1 MSPAMSVVWLNGR
14 LLPAAEARIDPAD
27 RGFTLGDGLFE
38 TLRVAGGAARHLDR
52 HLARLADGAALLG
65 LPFPHGA
72 AALAAAAEALIAAQ
86 GQGDGFA
93 DGVLRITLTRGTG
106 ARGVLPPP
114 DAVPTLLMALAP
126 APPPAGPVEAVI
138 ARTTRR
144 NEHSPLSRVKSLNY
158 LDSILARQEAATR
171 GAGEAL
177 LLNSAGRLAESSVA
191 NLFIVRDGRLLT
203 PPVAEGALPGIRRA
217 LILERGDAGEA
228 PLSVADLL
236 GAEEAFLTNSLGL
249 RPLLRVDGRAIG
261 AGTVGAVTAALLT
274 DIEAE

>member
-1 MSPAMSVVWLNGR
+1 MTVVWLNGR
-14 LLPAAEARIDPAD
+14 LLSAEEARIDPAD

-38 TLRVAGGAARHLDR
+38 TIRVAGGTACHLDR
-52 HLARLADGAALLG
+52 HLARLADSAALLG
-65 LPFPHGA
+65 LPLPHDA
-72 AALAAAAEALIAAQ
+72 AALAAAEALIAAQ
-86 GQGDGFA
+86 GCVE
-93 DGVLRITLTRGTG
+93 GVLRITLTRGTG
-106 ARGVLPPP
+106 ARGVLPPV
-114 DAVPTLLMALAP
+114 DAVPTLLMTLAP

-138 ARTTRR
+138 ARVTRR

-203 PPVAEGALPGIRRA
+203 PPVTEGALPGIRRA
-217 LILERGDAGEA
+217 LILERGDASEA

-236 GAEEAFLTNSLGL
+236 GAGEAFLTNSLGV
-249 RPLLRVDGRAIG
+249 RPLLRVDGQIIG
-261 AGTVGAVTAALLT
+261 AGTVGPVTAALLK
-274 DIEAE
+274 DIAAE

>member
-38 TLRVAGGAARHLDR
+38 TIRVAGGNARHLDR
-52 HLARLADGAALLG
+52 HLARLADSAALLG
-65 LPFPHGA
+65 LPLSHDA

-86 GQGDGFA
+86 GCVE
-93 DGVLRITLTRGTG
+93 GVLRITLTRGTG
-106 ARGVLPPP
+106 ARGVLPPV
-114 DAVPTLLMALAP
+114 DAVPTLLMTLAP

-138 ARTTRR
+138 ARVTRR

-217 LILERGDAGEA
+217 LILERGDASEA

-236 GAEEAFLTNSLGL
+236 GAGEAFLTNSLGL
-249 RPLLRVDGRAIG
+249 RPLLRVDGQTIG
-261 AGTVGAVTAALLT
+261 AGTVGPVTAALLK
-274 DIEAE
+274 DIAAE

>member
-1 MSPAMSVVWLNGR
+1 MNVVWLNGR
-14 LLPAAEARIDPAD
+14 LLPADEARIDPAD

-38 TLRVAGGAARHLDR
+38 TIRVAGGTARHLDR
-52 HLARLADGAALLG
+52 HLTRLADSAALLG
-65 LPFPHGA
+65 LPLPHGA
-72 AALAAAAEALIAAQ
+72 AVLADAIKALIAAQ
-86 GQGDGFA
+86 GRA
-93 DGVLRITLTRGTG
+93 TGVLRITLTRGAG
-106 ARGVLPPP
+106 ARGVLPPA
-114 DAVPTLLMALAP
+114 DAVPTLLMTLGP

-138 ARTTRR
+138 ARITRR

-191 NLFIVRDGRLLT
+191 NLFIVRDGRPLT

-217 LILERGDAGEA
+217 LILERGDASEA

-236 GAEEAFLTNSLGL
+236 GGGEAFLTNSLGV
-249 RPLLRVDGRAIG
+249 RPLLRVDGQAIG
-261 AGTVGAVTAALLT
+261 AGTVGPVTAALLN
-274 DIEAE
+274 DIAAE

>member
-1 MSPAMSVVWLNGR
+1 MSPDMNVVWLNGR

-38 TLRVAGGAARHLDR
+38 TIRVAGGTARHLAR

-65 LPFPHGA
+65 LPLPYDA
-72 AALAAAAEALIAAQ
+72 TALADAAEALIAAE
-86 GQGDGFA
+86 GRA
-93 DGVLRITLTRGTG
+93 EGVLRVTLTRGTG
-106 ARGVLPPP
+106 ARGVLPPA
-114 DAVPTLLMALAP
+114 DAVPTLLMTLAP

-138 ARTTRR
+138 AQTTRR

-177 LLNSAGRLAESSVA
+177 LLNGAGRLAESSVA
-191 NLFIVRDGRLLT
+191 NLFIVRDGRLQT
-203 PPVAEGALPGIRRA
+203 PPVVEGALPGIRRA
-217 LILERGDAGEA
+217 LILERGNAGEA

-236 GAEEAFLTNSLGL
+236 GAGEAFLTNSLGV
-249 RPLLRVDGRAIG
+249 RPLLRVDGQAIG
-261 AGTVGAVTAALLT
+261 AGRVGPVTTALLK
-274 DIEAE
+274 DIAAE

>member
-1 MSPAMSVVWLNGR
+1 MSSGMNVVWLNGR
-14 LLPAAEARIDPAD
+14 LLPAEEARIDPAD

-38 TLRVAGGAARHLDR
+38 TIRVSGGTARHLDR
-52 HLARLADGAALLG
+52 HLARLGGSAALLG
-65 LPFPHGA
+65 LPLPRGA
-72 AALAAAAEALIAAQ
+72 AALADAAEALIAAE
-86 GQGDGFA
+86 GRA
-93 DGVLRITLTRGTG
+93 EGVLRVTLTRGTG
-106 ARGVLPPP
+106 ARGVLPPA
-114 DAVPTLLMALAP
+114 DAVPTLLMTLAP
-126 APPPAGPVEAVI
+126 APPPGGPVEAVI

-191 NLFIVRDGRLLT
+191 NLFIVRGGRLLT

-217 LILERGDAGEA
+217 LILEWGDAEEA
-228 PLSVADLL
+228 PVSVDELL

-249 RPLLRVDGRAIG
+249 RPLLRVDGQAIG
-261 AGTVGAVTAALLT
+261 AGTVGAVTAALLKGIAT
-274 DIEAE
+274 E